1 MRNFRL
7 PRGGGEDRVFDT
19 MAASAYVKMLQHYH
33 VSSHGILVFFLQ
45 ESKLTSIRVDY
56 RENHEQT
63 FLCEATQSLCSVVN
77 SLSNMQRS

>member
-1 MRNFRL
+1 VCGTFRL

-45 ESKLTSIRVDY
+45 ESETHVNPRRLEGRIWTNFSLWKNTK
-56 RENHEQT
+56 
-63 FLCEATQSLCSVVN
+63 FLFSCNNLGNT
-77 SLSNMQRS
+77 